1 MRAQGLEPLF
11 DMSELAVMGI
21 FELLPH
27 LPRLWR
33 RLKQAGTL
41 PSSFQCRASQKELHG
56 REFIDYKTSMITE

>member
-1 MRAQGLEPLF
+1 MRAEGLEPLF

-33 RLKQAGTL
+33 RLKEAGALL
-41 PSSFQCRASQKELHG
+41 PGYS
-56 REFIDYKTSMITE
+56 